1 MAAAHPV
8 RSIPIA
14 LALLAVSSCAPRGAP
29 PSDIPQP
36 DPERLVQIESH
47 VIEQLVSAH
56 LERYLHLQ
64 RIAANLRRAN
74 HDRCDAPGGDLGI
87 TLFSTEMTP
96 DWMESLVVPLL
107 QMEKG
112 PRILDVRPGSPAEG
126 AGVEAG
132 DWLLDVGERN
142 VAAET
147 ELVRVEQNFPTEVRL
162 GVTREDSTYHLHI
175 TPDDACPAHPL
186 HLVVSPQPAAFAKD
200 DQIIVTTGLLAFT
213 SDESELAFVLAH
225 EMAHHLLG
233 HPGGITSR
241 GAESEADLLGLEL
254 MRAAGYDTTGSLA
267 FLLRLAAEAHVPA
280 DRSELVVRLAVLE
293 QRIQEQARQ
302 AAAES
307 SDGDVPE
314 RSSSNGRA
322 GPPDGPR

>member
-14 LALLAVSSCAPRGAP
+14 LVLLAASSCAPRGAP

-56 LERYLHLQ
+56 LDRYLHLQ

-112 PRILDVRPGSPAEG
+112 PRILDVRPGSPAEE

-132 DWLLDVGERN
+132 DWLLGVGGGG
-142 VAAET
+142 AAVEA
-147 ELVRVEQNFPTEVRL
+147 ELVRVEQGAPADVRL
-162 GVTREDSTYHLHI
+162 TAIREDSTYQLDL
-175 TPDDACPAHPL
+175 TPDDACPAYPL
-186 HLVVSPQPAAFAKD
+186 HLVVSPQPGAFAKD

-225 EMAHHLLG
+225 EKAHHLLG

-254 MRAAGYDTTGSLA
+254 MRAAGYDTTGALS
-267 FLLRLAAEAHVPA
+267 FLLHLAAEAHVPA

-293 QRIQEQARQ
+293 QRIQEQARR
-302 AAAES
+302 AAAEKV
-307 SDGDVPE
+307 DGDPPD
-314 RSSSNGRA
+314 RPSSNGRA
-322 GPPDGPR
+322 GPPDGTR